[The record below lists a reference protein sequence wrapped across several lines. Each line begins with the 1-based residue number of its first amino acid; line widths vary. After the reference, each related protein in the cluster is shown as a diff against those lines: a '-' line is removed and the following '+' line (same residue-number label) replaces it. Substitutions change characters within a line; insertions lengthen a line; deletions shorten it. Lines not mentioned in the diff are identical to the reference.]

1 VDTSVENN
9 IESILLERLISKINS
24 KSILNQSFWNLKAL
38 SQKIDFKLILVQKPS
53 ENQLFY
59 RKNLCKTDFC

>member
-9 IESILLERLISKINS
+9 IESILLERPISKINS

-38 SQKIDFKLILVQKPS
+38 SQKNDFKLILVQKPS

-59 RKNLCKTDFC
+59 RKNVCKIDFC

>member
-38 SQKIDFKLILVQKPS
+38 SQKIDFKLMLVQKPS

-59 RKNLCKTDFC
+59 IQEKHV

>member
-9 IESILLERLISKINS
+9 IESILLERLISEINS

-38 SQKIDFKLILVQKPS
+38 SQKIDFKLMLVQKPS

-59 RKNLCKTDFC
+59 IQEKLV

>member
-38 SQKIDFKLILVQKPS
+38 SQKIDFKLMLVQKPS

-59 RKNLCKTDFC
+59 IQEKLV